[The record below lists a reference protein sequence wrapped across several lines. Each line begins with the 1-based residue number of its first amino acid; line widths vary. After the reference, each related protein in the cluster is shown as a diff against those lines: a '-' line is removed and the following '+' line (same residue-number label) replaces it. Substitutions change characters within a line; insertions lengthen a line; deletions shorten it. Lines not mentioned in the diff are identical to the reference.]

1 MPAQLL
7 DQIADTLAAAQTIE
21 QLTRPLLELL
31 ELITGLESTYL
42 TRIDLE
48 AGVQTIVFARNSH
61 TMQIPEGLSVPW
73 NDTLCKR
80 ALAEGRFYTT
90 DVAACWGDSDAA
102 RGLGIQTYVSTPVYL
117 AGDMLYGTL
126 CAASTR
132 TQPLTPAGKEILRLF
147 SILIS
152 QHIEREHLLE
162 RLQRA
167 NAALEADSST
177 DALTGLPNRR
187 FVLAEMERLF
197 AIARRT
203 GRRVMVAFI
212 DLDGFKAI
220 NDTHGHD
227 AGDAF
232 LVEAGRRLS
241 AGLRAGDVLGR
252 LGGDEFIIVGL
263 TSPAEEK
270 DGVSTVERVHQRLA
284 PLLRGRFA
292 LGACA
297 LDYPGASIGVVTA
310 EPTTTTP
317 DEALRTADAQ
327 MYLNKKLRRDSTA
340 RAAACA

>member
-7 DQIADTLAAAQTIE
+7 DQISSTLASAQTIE

-48 AGVQTIVFARNSH
+48 AGVQTIIFSRNSH

-90 DVAACWGDSDAA
+90 DVTACWGDSDAA
-102 RGLGIQTYVSTPVYL
+102 RGLGIRTYVSTPVYL
-117 AGDMLYGTL
+117 GSDVLYGTL
-126 CAASTR
+126 CAASTQV
-132 TQPLTPAGKEILRLF
+132 QPLTPEGQDILRLF
-147 SILIS
+147 SILIA

-187 FVLAEMERLF
+187 FVMAELERLF
-197 AIARRT
+197 ALAQRT
-203 GRRVMVAFI
+203 GQRVMVAFI

-232 LVEAGRRLS
+232 LVEVGRRLS

-270 DGVSTVERVHQRLA
+270 NGFSTVERVHQRLT
-284 PLLRGRFA
+284 PLIRGRFA
-292 LGACA
+292 LGACT
-297 LDYPGASIGVVTA
+297 LDYPGASVGVVTA
-310 EPTTTTP
+310 DPVTATP
-317 DEALRTADAQ
+317 DEAVRNADAQ
-327 MYLNKKLRRDSTA
+327 MYLNKKLRRDNAARTAA
-340 RAAACA
+340 RA